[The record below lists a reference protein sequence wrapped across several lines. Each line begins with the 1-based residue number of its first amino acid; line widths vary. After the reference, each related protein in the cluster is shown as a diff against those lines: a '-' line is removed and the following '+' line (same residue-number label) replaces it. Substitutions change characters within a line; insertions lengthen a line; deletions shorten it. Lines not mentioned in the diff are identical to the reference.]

1 MKKILHVEDD
11 PVNSMLM
18 AKFLAVEFDLTQVT
32 DGETCIDKLDEEQ
45 FDIILMDVNLGR
57 GKMTGTETLKKIKAH
72 PQYQS
77 VPVIAITSY
86 SFQEDEYEL
95 LNQGFDDYFAKP
107 VELSKLIDR
116 INQYIGEPDNRS

>member
-11 PVNSMLM
+11 PVSAMLM

-32 DGETCIDKLDEEQ
+32 DGESCIAKLAEEQ
-45 FDIILMDVNLGR
+45 FDIILMDVNLGQ

-72 PQYQS
+72 PQYQA
-77 VPVIAITSY
+77 VPIIAITSY

>member
-18 AKFLAVEFDLTQVT
+18 AKFLAVEFDLTQVA
-32 DGETCIDKLDEEQ
+32 DGESCMAKLEQEQ
-45 FDIILMDVNLGR
+45 FDIVLMDVNLGQ

-72 PQYQS
+72 PEYQS